1 MWTII
6 ASLIVLISQQ
16 LSTVDRAGRVAE
28 TFWAQFAA
36 VQCKERVVQTKLRA
50 DGKVTATHAEE
61 FDYVAFLKATNR
73 GLSVEESRVPRG
85 KRVEENQERFLITS
99 GFPTLLLIFHPEFRS
114 RFEFSETA
122 ASPGDGVRRIAFRS
136 LANSQSISALKLKE
150 HLYPILWN
158 GTATVDAESG
168 AIRRMEAVLGSPMDD
183 LGLSELH
190 VQVEYGPTMLSG
202 ASQAFWLPVRA
213 DISLKTP
220 RQAWRNVHEFS
231 DYKRFSVTTSTRE
244 TEQK

>member
-1 MWTII
+1 M
-6 ASLIVLISQQ
+6 
-16 LSTVDRAGRVAE
+16 
-28 TFWAQFAA
+28 
-36 VQCKERVVQTKLRA
+36 
-50 DGKVTATHAEE
+50 
-61 FDYVAFLKATNR
+61 
-73 GLSVEESRVPRG
+73 
-85 KRVEENQERFLITS
+85 
-99 GFPTLLLIFHPEFRS
+99 
-114 RFEFSETA
+114 
-122 ASPGDGVRRIAFRS
+122 
-136 LANSQSISALKLKE
+136 SALKLKD

-168 AIRRMEAVLGSPMDD
+168 AIRTVEAVLASQMDD

-213 DISLKTP
+213 AISLKTP